1 MNRNQLALLLVVLV
15 VLGGAGLLLVK
26 HNQETWAAPE
36 GRQGQKLFP
45 SFQVNDVAGIHIQGD
60 SDLNLAHTGDLWTVR
75 ERGDYPA
82 NFSQISE
89 LLIKISDLKIAQSE
103 DIGSAQ
109 LGRMHLEAPGKG
121 ADSAA
126 LLEFKDN
133 HGKPME
139 TLLIGKKHVRK
150 SEGGASGPMGDEGYP
165 DGRYVMLQSD
175 PKTVLTISDPLNS
188 VEPKATEWL
197 DKDFFKVEQPRIITF
212 VSTNAANSWRV
223 ARASENG
230 QWVMGG
236 LKDAEILDTNK
247 VSSLSGALS
256 YPSFV
261 DVATG
266 TDPAKTGLDKPLEVT
281 IETFDHFTY
290 DLKIGSKTPEDDYY
304 MSVAVSAELP
314 DERKAAADETPD
326 DKKKLDKEFQDK
338 LKQSQDKLK
347 QEQALA
353 KWTYL
358 VNNWI
363 VDPFIRDRSQLMVE
377 KKAPKSSAASTN
389 DVPEETSKPPDEP
402 LIK

>member
-1 MNRNQLALLLVVLV
+1 MNRNQLALLVVVLV

-26 HNQETWAAPE
+26 HNHETWAAPE

-45 SFQVNDVAGIHIQGD
+45 DFQVNDVADIHIQGD
-60 SDLNLAHTGDLWTVR
+60 SDLNLTHKSDGWKAQ

-89 LLIKISDLKIAQSE
+89 LLIKISDLKIAQSD
-103 DIGSAQ
+103 DIGTSQ

-121 ADSAA
+121 ADSAT
-126 LLEFKDN
+126 LLEFKDSQ
-133 HGKPME
+133 GKEIE

-150 SEGGASGPMGDEGYP
+150 MEGGQPGPDGEEGYP

-197 DKDFFKVEQPRIITF
+197 DKDFFKVEQPKFITF
-212 VSTNAANSWRV
+212 VSTNSTNSWKLV
-223 ARASENG
+223 RASENG
-230 QWVMGG
+230 QWVMAD
-236 LKDAEILDTNK
+236 LKNGEALDTNK
-247 VSSLSGALS
+247 VSSLAGALG

-261 DVATG
+261 DVMAAP
-266 TDPAKTGLDKPLEVT
+266 DAAKTGMDKPLEV
-281 IETFDHFTY
+281 IIDTFGHFTY
-290 DLKIGSKTPEDDYY
+290 DMQIGAKTPENNYPLQVKVTADFPTQRGPGAD
-304 MSVAVSAELP
+304 EKP
-314 DERKAAADETPD
+314 DEKM
-326 DKKKLDKEFQDK
+326 KLDKEFQDK
-338 LKQSQDKLK
+338 LKQSQTKLA
-347 QEQALA
+347 QEQSLA

-363 VDPFIRDRSQLMVE
+363 VDPFVRDRAQLLVE
-377 KKAPKSSAASTN
+377 KKAPKTAGASTN
-389 DVPEETSKPPDEP
+389 DVPEETAKPADDV